1 MPDDDEGGGS
11 GGYGD
16 DDDGGGGGGGGDD
29 DDGDD
34 GDDGG
39 GGGCGDD
46 DDDDDDDD
54 DGGGGCGDG
63 DGDGLPM
70 HSGTPSIK
78 AATSGYLSNQN
89 SNRSTASHHAVM
101 SASATST
108 SSANYVLLAAFQ
120 PAAASK
126 MMRGKSVGARTRDC
140 FGCIAQLVGDLAQ
153 LQPLRS
159 TAPHSESG
167 NPASAIHRRS
177 RLQ

>member
-1 MPDDDEGGGS
+1 MIGFICDDGTAGADINFNLVVGSRLDTFAVDGGALEFGGG
-11 GGYGD
+11 
-16 DDDGGGGGGGGDD
+16 
-29 DDGDD
+29 
-34 GDDGG
+34 
-39 GGGCGDD
+39 GDD
-46 DDDDDDDD
+46 DDDDDDD
-54 DGGGGCGDG
+54 

-89 SNRSTASHHAVM
+89 SNRSTSSHHAVM

-126 MMRGKSVGARTRDC
+126 MRGKSVGARTRDC